1 MTVRFLFA
9 KINLD
14 NYSHLHPKEE
24 TTMKKLRSL
33 SRLACAFAFCLLAL
47 CLLPSVVLTAN
58 AESTSA
64 WKESDNLYT
73 YVYGNGDALVIE
85 ENGVYVDTNRNGKQ
99 DDGNEPLCQPNDM
112 TIIYGGAKE
121 GNCAINVKITVNG
134 GELRSIRGSNRSG
147 QLTGTIDIEI
157 NGGKFA
163 QPVCAGG
170 GGAHIGNANI
180 VVNDG
185 ALYNIYALSG
195 AGTSLTGNCNITVKG
210 GTVPLLSSVGSSST
224 LNGNCYITVVGGK
237 INNLRA
243 ISDGTV
249 TGVVDI
255 NVTGGSISDLSYFY
269 EGENATVKEISI
281 FIAEDVSVGD
291 FRHYA
296 NHPGS
301 SAERINVRILNPDG
315 CTVNSYSD
323 PIEPATSM
331 LVRNAGGDWIVK
343 GSVEIPAGHTL
354 TIPAGSTLTIPE
366 GATLTNNGTIVC
378 GGTLVN
384 KGTISNNG
392 SFFCSVH
399 TYILKDNEYVCQNC
413 GAVREKCAKNN
424 NGAHTFTYTADE
436 STKTITQTCANN
448 CGHVGTAQ
456 LTHPSGTA
464 YVGTTA
470 EFYVQPVI
478 KFSIGWIQISGEL
491 SKSFTATG
499 LDQSKIWNDTALSD
513 ELTAEPRTVTA
524 TMSIGNVSVS
534 MDIAVEYLPLTDSL
548 FSTNALYVDD
558 QNTHW
563 YQASSNRANPAVI
576 KAADGYKIYDAKSDF
591 SDYVD
596 ITEPENGIVTG
607 ITYQIQRESDG
618 ALTGPAT
625 LPTLKWEDTA
635 PWGRI
640 NISTNAGEICGFSEA
655 ANPDF
660 SVFLK
665 EGTSVDVD
673 AGDYEGSGIKEIAY
687 FVASEAQ
694 EKPKELNYTPYT
706 NESSILL
713 EEGKHIVYARITDN
727 VGNVTYINTHG
738 IVVYEDATIALE
750 EAERL
755 PYNFGE
761 GQDMPV
767 SIVLNG
773 NTVDQIKLGNVV
785 LEEGKD
791 YACDYEKNRITLKK
805 SLLNSLS
812 VGDYTLT
819 ISFNP
824 LGVSYG
830 ENAIGDAP
838 ADCSVKLTVVKM
850 PMAELVHPTVKTG
863 LVYAGQEHEL
873 INEHKPVAGTY
884 EYAIGTDDTNAP
896 TDGWSTSV
904 PKAINAGSYHVWY
917 RATPNDTDNY
927 EIIEAT
933 YIGEEAVVAPAPAPD
948 IVFPIAKDGITYGQ
962 PLKDVALTDS
972 SNAFGTFAW
981 AEPELILD
989 AGEAKVALDFIPN
1002 ALSLQ
1007 NYNWEN
1013 PGEGITW
1020 IQEENVLRQR
1030 VIVPIYKAQSKIET
1044 APTPITGMIYNGEER
1059 ALVNAGTAV
1068 GGIVAY
1074 NLSVDG
1080 NGGYEAVIPVVKN
1093 AGNYTV
1099 WYKVIGDSNH
1109 TDSQIS
1115 RVDIQ
1120 ISKADPA
1127 IGAVTAATVK
1137 DTTDLSAVVLT
1148 RANETIAGTLTADA
1162 GQTLALGT
1170 NTVTYTF
1177 TPVDAVNYITA
1188 TGFTGVT
1195 VVDTIPPTGEV
1206 TLSTNSWK
1214 EFLNN
1219 VTFGKFFKE
1228 TQTLKVTAADSFSG
1242 VAKVEYA
1249 ESSKALDLAAVQA
1262 ITDWKQM
1269 DGSVSVTAE
1278 DAKRFVYYV
1287 RITDKSGNV
1296 TYLSSDGAE
1305 FDTSAPVI
1313 TGISEGVT
1321 YHTTQTVTVTDK
1333 NLDTVTL
1340 NGKTV
1345 TAPVSLPG
1353 NKEATY
1359 TVTATDKAGNTATI
1373 TVKMASIAQ
1382 ISGDVADKT
1391 TQTVTTADAEK
1402 LEQILAETE
1411 ELLKDETLP
1420 AEEKAALE
1428 KTQAEAQA
1436 LLNQVEASLEVV
1448 RTEAVENTLG
1458 TTADNVQLTQK
1469 EEIREAIE
1477 TIETALETYA
1487 SNYTA
1492 DDKQQ
1497 MQAQLDQ
1504 LKAAAT
1510 AIENVENVQKSVSQ
1524 LPAAVE
1530 PDDEAAEEKIL
1541 AAKAAYDAM
1550 TEYEK
1555 TLAKAEGEKLT
1566 ALLTALTDYRI
1577 VKGNGAVFNG
1587 DSLTFTANGAYK
1599 KFKGLLVNGI
1609 TVDPKYYTAKSGSTI
1624 ITLSEDYLKTL
1635 KGGTHTI
1642 TVLYTDGET
1651 SGTFSVTK
1659 QAAAKPNVPD
1669 TGDHAAPL
1677 LWTLISI
1684 GTLSAA
1690 LLLADRKRRYVK

>member
-1 MTVRFLFA
+1 
-9 KINLD
+9 
-14 NYSHLHPKEE
+14 
-24 TTMKKLRSL
+24 MKKLRSL

-47 CLLPSVVLTAN
+47 CLLPTTAHAECDHSNLTHMDVRWEHSTVDYNEAECYCVACNQLLGTVRVTAQN
-58 AESTSA
+58 A
-64 WKESDNLYT
+64 
-73 YVYGNGDALVIE
+73 VY
-85 ENGVYVDTNRNGKQ
+85 
-99 DDGNEPLCQPNDM
+99 DGNPH
-112 TIIYGGAKE
+112 
-121 GNCAINVKITVNG
+121 G
-134 GELRSIRGSNRSG
+134 GELTYTSNLIP
-147 QLTGTIDIEI
+147 QCTIYYEK
-157 NGGKFA
+157 GG
-163 QPVCAGG
+163 
-170 GGAHIGNANI
+170 NRL
-180 VVNDG
+180 DG
-185 ALYNIYALSG
+185 APTEAYAYPYEACFSVGGYTHPTTFRIYPASPEFTIAPQAAQNLVYTGSAQNLLQELAASELGTVVYSVGSGSYAEQMPAAANAGTYTVNCKIKQTSGATDNYETTEVTVKIGKASLENAQIVLQADTERYTGAAHDPTYLVRWNNKVLVKDTDYTAKWTEDMTNAGTKTLTITGKGNFEGQITATYTITSVDAPDITFPEAVNSITYGDNCIQDAGLTVTSNELGTFQWLNATTTPTRADDNYPSVILFKPNHPENHKWAEKYGNDWLEDEKAVRHSTVIKVKKGNPQLFIMQGQRKTYDGAPVTADTVNADIIYDFRCDSNNATAVVEWYTDENYQPGEKISAPVG
-195 AGTSLTGNCNITVKG
+195 AGTYWIKVVTPDGNYKYAEEFAYFIIQKAALPITAPSILEPHVYKG
-210 GTVPLLSSVGSSST
+210 EEQPLIRAGESSKGTFYYALGT
-224 LNGNCYITVVGGK
+224 
-237 INNLRA
+237 
-243 ISDGTV
+243 DGT
-249 TGVVDI
+249 T
-255 NVTGGSISDLSYFY
+255 
-269 EGENATVKEISI
+269 
-281 FIAEDVSVGD
+281 
-291 FRHYA
+291 
-296 NHPGS
+296 
-301 SAERINVRILNPDG
+301 
-315 CTVNSYSD
+315 
-323 PIEPATSM
+323 
-331 LVRNAGGDWIVK
+331 
-343 GSVEIPAGHTL
+343 
-354 TIPAGSTLTIPE
+354 
-366 GATLTNNGTIVC
+366 
-378 GGTLVN
+378 
-384 KGTISNNG
+384 
-392 SFFCSVH
+392 
-399 TYILKDNEYVCQNC
+399 
-413 GAVREKCAKNN
+413 
-424 NGAHTFTYTADE
+424 
-436 STKTITQTCANN
+436 
-448 CGHVGTAQ
+448 
-456 LTHPSGTA
+456 
-464 YVGTTA
+464 
-470 EFYVQPVI
+470 
-478 KFSIGWIQISGEL
+478 
-491 SKSFTATG
+491 
-499 LDQSKIWNDTALSD
+499 
-513 ELTAEPRTVTA
+513 
-524 TMSIGNVSVS
+524 
-534 MDIAVEYLPLTDSL
+534 
-548 FSTNALYVDD
+548 
-558 QNTHW
+558 
-563 YQASSNRANPAVI
+563 
-576 KAADGYKIYDAKSDF
+576 
-591 SDYVD
+591 
-596 ITEPENGIVTG
+596 
-607 ITYQIQRESDG
+607 
-618 ALTGPAT
+618 
-625 LPTLKWEDTA
+625 
-635 PWGRI
+635 
-640 NISTNAGEICGFSEA
+640 
-655 ANPDF
+655 
-660 SVFLK
+660 
-665 EGTSVDVD
+665 
-673 AGDYEGSGIKEIAY
+673 
-687 FVASEAQ
+687 
-694 EKPKELNYTPYT
+694 
-706 NESSILL
+706 
-713 EEGKHIVYARITDN
+713 
-727 VGNVTYINTHG
+727 
-738 IVVYEDATIALE
+738 
-750 EAERL
+750 
-755 PYNFGE
+755 
-761 GQDMPV
+761 
-767 SIVLNG
+767 
-773 NTVDQIKLGNVV
+773 
-785 LEEGKD
+785 
-791 YACDYEKNRITLKK
+791 
-805 SLLNSLS
+805 
-812 VGDYTLT
+812 
-819 ISFNP
+819 
-824 LGVSYG
+824 
-830 ENAIGDAP
+830 
-838 ADCSVKLTVVKM
+838 
-850 PMAELVHPTVKTG
+850 
-863 LVYAGQEHEL
+863 
-873 INEHKPVAGTY
+873 
-884 EYAIGTDDTNAP
+884 AP
-896 TDGWSTSV
+896 TDGWSTAV

-917 RATPNDTDNY
+917 RATPNDTVNY
-927 EIIEAT
+927 EIIKAT
-933 YIGEEAVVAPAPAPD
+933 YVGKAVVAPAPTPK
-948 IVFPIAKDGITYGQ
+948 IVFPIVEVGITYGQ
-962 PLKDVALTDS
+962 PLKDVALTDT

-989 AGEAKVALDFIPN
+989 AGEARVALDFTPN

-1109 TDSQIS
+1109 TDSQIA

-1120 ISKADPA
+1120 ISKADPV

-1148 RANETIAGTLTADA
+1148 RANETIAGTLMVDA

-1177 TPVDAVNYITA
+1177 TPVDAVNYITV

-1219 VTFGKFFKE
+1219 ITFGKFFKE

-1373 TVKMASIAQ
+1373 TVKMAPIVQ

-1411 ELLKDETLP
+1411 ELLEDETLP

-1428 KTQAEAQA
+1428 KTQADAQA
-1436 LLNQVEASLEVV
+1436 LLNQVEASLEAV
-1448 RTEAVENTLG
+1448 RTEAVENTLD
-1458 TTADNVQLTQK
+1458 TTADNVQLSQK
-1469 EEIREAIE
+1469 EEIQEAIE

-1487 SNYTA
+1487 TNYTA

-1555 TLAKAEGEKLT
+1555 TLTKAEGEKLT

-1587 DSLTFTANGAYK
+1587 NSLTFTANGAYK

>member
-1 MTVRFLFA
+1 
-9 KINLD
+9 
-14 NYSHLHPKEE
+14 
-24 TTMKKLRSL
+24 MKKLTSL
-33 SRLACAFAFCLLAL
+33 SRLACAFVFCLLAL
-47 CLLPSVVLTAN
+47 CLLPAVVLTAN

-121 GNCAINVKITVNG
+121 GTCAINVKITVNG

-147 QLTGTIDIEI
+147 TLTGTIDIEI

-170 GGAHIGNANI
+170 GGAHIGDANI

-195 AGTSLTGNCNITVKG
+195 TGTSLTGNCNITVKG

-224 LNGNCYITVVGGK
+224 LNGNCYITVVGGE

-269 EGENATVKEISI
+269 EGEDATVEEISI
-281 FIAEDVSVGD
+281 FIAENVSVGD

-378 GGTLVN
+378 GGTFTKNGTYTNNGTVTCLTHSYIYDSN
-384 KGTISNNG
+384 KG
-392 SFFCSVH
+392 
-399 TYILKDNEYVCQNC
+399 YICQNC
-413 GAVREKCAKNN
+413 EIERDKCAKNN

-464 YVGTTA
+464 YVGTEASKT
-470 EFYVQPVI
+470 VQT
-478 KFSIGWIQISGEL
+478 KKDCSDGWCGGGAILE
-491 SKSFTATG
+491 TTYATSDNLG
-499 LDQSKIWNDTALSD
+499 DSYIWDSTSLSD
-513 ELTAEPRTVTA
+513 TLTAKPRTVTA
-524 TMSIGNVSVS
+524 TMSIANVSVS
-534 MDIAVEYLPLTDSL
+534 LNILVDYLPLPETPYEVNENGYADRL
-548 FSTNALYVDD
+548 NNVCWYKTEKTAEIKAPDDFTIRTGDGKFEAALYFSPENVDNTGNQTFQLKRSDNAL
-558 QNTHW
+558 TK
-563 YQASSNRANPAVI
+563 PTTKLPVI
-576 KAADGYKIYDAKSDF
+576 KWDG
-591 SDYVD
+591 
-596 ITEPENGIVTG
+596 
-607 ITYQIQRESDG
+607 
-618 ALTGPAT
+618 
-625 LPTLKWEDTA
+625 TA
-635 PWGRI
+635 PWGSI
-640 NISTNAGEICGFSEA
+640 GVE
-655 ANPDF
+655 DF
-660 SVFLK
+660 YASFKAVDPEFLVFLK
-665 EGTSVDVD
+665 EPPSVHMSAED
-673 AGDYEGSGIKEIAY
+673 GEGSGIKEIAY
-687 FVASEAQ
+687 FIANEEQ
-694 EKPKELNYTPYT
+694 TEPEKLIYTPYS
-706 NESSILL
+706 EKQPSLI
-713 EEGKHIVYARITDN
+713 EGPGKYIIYARITDN

-738 IVVYEDATIALE
+738 IVVYEDATIDSDQ
-750 EAERL
+750 AEL
-755 PYNFGE
+755 PPYNFGE
-761 GQDMPV
+761 GQDV
-767 SIVLNG
+767 SVDLNLND
-773 NTVDQIKLGNVV
+773 NTVKEIKIGDKVLTNNTDYVV
-785 LEEGKD
+785 ENSGIEFK
-791 YACDYEKNRITLKK
+791 A
-805 SLLNSLS
+805 SMFNSLS
-812 VGDYTLT
+812 VGDHTLT

-917 RATPNDTDNY
+917 RATPNDTVNY
-927 EIIEAT
+927 EIIKAT
-933 YIGEEAVVAPAPAPD
+933 YVGKAVVAPAPTPK
-948 IVFPIAKDGITYGQ
+948 IVFPIVEVGITYGQ
-962 PLKDVALTDS
+962 PLKDVALTDT

-989 AGEAKVALDFIPN
+989 AGEARVALDFTPN

-1127 IGAVTAATVK
+1127 IGTVTAATVK

-1148 RANETIAGTLTADA
+1148 RANETIAGALTADA

-1177 TPVDAVNYITA
+1177 TPVDAVNYITV

-1345 TAPVSLPG
+1345 TAPISLPG

-1373 TVKMASIAQ
+1373 TVKMAPIAQ

-1411 ELLKDETLP
+1411 ELLEDETLP

-1428 KTQAEAQA
+1428 KTQADAQA
-1436 LLNQVEASLEVV
+1436 LLNQVEASLEAV
-1448 RTEAVENTLG
+1448 RTDAVENTLG
-1458 TTADNVQLTQK
+1458 TTADNVQLSQK
-1469 EEIREAIE
+1469 EEIQEAIE

-1487 SNYTA
+1487 TNYTA
-1492 DDKQQ
+1492 SDKQEL
-1497 MQAQLDQ
+1497 QAQIVQ
-1504 LKAAAT
+1504 LKAAAQT
-1510 AIENVENVQKSVSQ
+1510 IETVEQVQQNVSQ

-1599 KFKGLLVNGI
+1599 KFKGLLVNGS

-1624 ITLSEDYLKTL
+1624 ITLSKDYLKTL

-1677 LWTLISI
+1677 LWTLVSI

-1690 LLLADRKRRYVK
+1690 LLLAERKRRYVK